1 MLFRSIFPL
10 DSLYNESG
18 KKINELRN
26 RLAERELITA
36 ELYRSLYS
44 NRSAII
50 YYDAIIDDYPDT
62 EHYEMAFAG
71 KIESLIALRR
81 YDDAKSMI
89 DVYKKRFVTG
99 RLRSNVET
107 SEQLLPH

>member
-1 MLFRSIFPL
+1 
-10 DSLYNESG
+10 
-18 KKINELRN
+18 
-26 RLAERELITA
+26 
-36 ELYRSLYS
+36 
-44 NRSAII
+44 

-62 EHYEMAFAG
+62 EHYETAFAG